1 MINVFNLFHKKKDAA
16 PEAPKT
22 PLGKRLLTLLL
33 HAAIVLLV
41 LVIILAVGVFLY
53 ARYTKTN
60 YHITFYQETSKKV
73 SQNIRFAVI
82 SDQHVQGCRGHLA
95 QGSASPAGGRAGN
108 LGLNLATVRWL
119 GMYGVLLS
127 SVVAIVAVEIPWLF
141 HNLFQEVFP
150 RRYLWPYARF
160 FCGLVGVALASC
172 AASWIMCSLLHLG
185 VWASLI
191 VNACVSFLVP
201 NLFFFALYGK
211 KPLFRESIA
220 QIRRVLLKK

>member
-1 MINVFNLFHKKKDAA
+1 MFKDAA
-16 PEAPKT
+16 GIWRKDRLR
-22 PLGKRLLTLLL
+22 PL
-33 HAAIVLLV
+33 AAALV
-41 LVIILAVGVFLY
+41 
-53 ARYTKTN
+53 
-60 YHITFYQETSKKV
+60 
-73 SQNIRFAVI
+73 
-82 SDQHVQGCRGHLA
+82 
-95 QGSASPAGGRAGN
+95 N

-172 AASWIMCSLLHLG
+172 AASWLLCSLLQLN